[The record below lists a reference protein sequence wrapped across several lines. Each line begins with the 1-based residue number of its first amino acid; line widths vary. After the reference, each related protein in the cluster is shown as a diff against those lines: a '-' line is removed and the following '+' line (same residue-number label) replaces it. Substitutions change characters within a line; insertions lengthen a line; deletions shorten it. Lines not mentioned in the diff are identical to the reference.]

1 MSTERR
7 SRIYR
12 ACGILPRHMKR
23 ITNEHIGWG
32 EAKEKAEGLQGN
44 GSVIA
49 LVGQRGTGK
58 TQLAAGLI
66 RRAIKR
72 ADVDRYMETP
82 DWTCYMTATQFF
94 MRVKASYDDAKE
106 NEPAIIKDLLRPPIL
121 VIDEVHE
128 RKCSPWEDSLL
139 ITLLDTRYGHEK
151 DTVLISNQSPEDFIN
166 NVGPSIADRM
176 NEGGGIIEMNWKS
189 FRGA

>member
-1 MSTERR
+1 MSNVRAAR
-7 SRIYR
+7 VYR
-12 ACGILPRHMKR
+12 ECGLMPRHINR
-23 ITNEHIGWG
+23 IENTHDGW
-32 EAKEKAEGLQGN
+32 KAASKKARSLMGN

-58 TQLAAGLI
+58 TQLAAAMIGET
-66 RRAIKR
+66 IKQNVDDTWG
-72 ADVDRYMETP
+72 ADP
-82 DWTCYMTATQFF
+82 KWTCYMTATQFF
-94 MRVKASYDDAKE
+94 MRVKASYDGSRE

-151 DTVLISNQSPEDFIN
+151 DTVLISNQTPEDFIS

-176 NEGGGIIEMNWKS
+176 NEGGGIIEMNWQS
-189 FRGA
+189 FRK